1 MSVLGG
7 LSVRTTQSKR
17 SGRSSCKQELL
28 PIDHSAAKACKC
40 GFCGC
45 SSGDPSPVPTDSA
58 DDCVPWYKY
67 RKTESASGVAVRVP
81 VGNHCSICRNLYRL
95 LGYPHKHGPHGDY
108 LKKVENKSVDH
119 TAFLSARADF
129 LKRQAKSEKVFR
141 TLKKD
146 RDQVRAAVTT
156 LTTVQKTGTRFIGPE
171 MTFVDIADWDPTS
184 YGELDE
190 SKVVEETINGKSIR
204 GIYVM
209 TGKKGHYKVQ
219 SYDDRAQRQETEE
232 HSRKDAKEMFADQ
245 ALQNKVDAINA
256 VFHENQRDR
265 EASAVAAKIMDTD
278 SILAMIATGAIPSCG
293 PSAAP
298 GQAATA
304 EAGEPETLDVL
315 SSDSC
320 SDDGGAAAAR
330 LAALKKKPNSKN
342 AKPAAKPKA
351 NVKTVQ
357 AAEPTRPVAKPSD
370 SSNPPPSK
378 PRDSSSPALS
388 KESRTKAAVPS
399 EDRFDVLALDGRGMR
414 LREALR
420 KERHELAQKFEPLC
434 GFGNDYNF
442 TDKKQHATRNR
453 SINSVLSAA
462 VNQIKRIDGSANKA
476 AFLQEQRDFEDLKGL
491 LTAAVDF
498 NNALHSQV
506 SSPKALQEGYDT
518 LLPHG
523 LRVGSCFWFKMLET
537 KLNETMTFRN
547 LKDYV
552 LVLAPDSYEAGGNY
566 GVT

>member
-1 MSVLGG
+1 ML
-7 LSVRTTQSKR
+7 
-17 SGRSSCKQELL
+17 
-28 PIDHSAAKACKC
+28 
-40 GFCGC
+40 
-45 SSGDPSPVPTDSA
+45 
-58 DDCVPWYKY
+58 
-67 RKTESASGVAVRVP
+67 
-81 VGNHCSICRNLYRL
+81 
-95 LGYPHKHGPHGDY
+95 
-108 LKKVENKSVDH
+108 
-119 TAFLSARADF
+119 
-129 LKRQAKSEKVFR
+129 
-141 TLKKD
+141 
-146 RDQVRAAVTT
+146 
-156 LTTVQKTGTRFIGPE
+156 
-171 MTFVDIADWDPTS
+171 
-184 YGELDE
+184 
-190 SKVVEETINGKSIR
+190 R
-204 GIYVM
+204 G
-209 TGKKGHYKVQ
+209 
-219 SYDDRAQRQETEE
+219 QETEE

-293 PSAAP
+293 PSAVP